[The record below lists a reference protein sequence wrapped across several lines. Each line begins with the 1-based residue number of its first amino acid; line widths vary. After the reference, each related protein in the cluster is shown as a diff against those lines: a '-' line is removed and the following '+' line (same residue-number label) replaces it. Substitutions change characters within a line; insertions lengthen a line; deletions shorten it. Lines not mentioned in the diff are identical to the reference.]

1 MSEPGGWIPD
11 AETLA
16 AANLTR
22 FLGWLAETGRGQ
34 FADYQELWAKSVA
47 GIEWFWD
54 AVFKY
59 FDVQADS
66 PPRAVLAT

>member
-1 MSEPGGWIPD
+1 MSEPGSWIPD

-34 FADYQELWAKSVA
+34 FAD
-47 GIEWFWD
+47 
-54 AVFKY
+54 
-59 FDVQADS
+59 
-66 PPRAVLAT
+66 